1 MSEPKSIRKKSLEQI
16 VDQQMRL
23 NNAISKETYDI
34 VKKYQ
39 SGEEMSDE
47 DMERLRTLGSRGVRV
62 TSAYINMVNNRR

>member
-39 SGEEMSDE
+39 SGE
-47 DMERLRTLGSRGVRV
+47 
-62 TSAYINMVNNRR
+62 